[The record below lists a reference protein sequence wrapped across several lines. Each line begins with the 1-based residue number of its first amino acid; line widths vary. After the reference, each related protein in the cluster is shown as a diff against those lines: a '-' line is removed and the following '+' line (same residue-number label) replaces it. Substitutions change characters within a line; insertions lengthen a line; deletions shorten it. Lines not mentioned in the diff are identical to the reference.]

1 MQKGECMLKFDIIEQ
16 EEDEFKINYFKKME
30 NYANFL
36 REDPSE
42 LKNYILVEGALEGK
56 ENEFIGGALL
66 LKKELYKIQEDVR
79 ELVGALPL
87 QGFVWECSFACLCKN
102 EDQEE
107 RVGPISL
114 QEFYRG
120 LYNKLVEFGK
130 MKGIGFVIM
139 KLLPETYLSSKEW
152 GAWPYVVE
160 LKPENS
166 PDKLFH
172 GILPLAG
179 SQCETY
185 QKSWKI

>member
-1 MQKGECMLKFDIIEQ
+1 MLKFDIIEPK
-16 EEDEFKINYFKKME
+16 EGNHKSKYIKKIEHNMNPSK
-30 NYANFL
+30 
-36 REDPSE
+36 EDPPE
-42 LKNYILVEGALEGK
+42 LKNYIFVEELLEGR
-56 ENEFIGGALL
+56 EGEFIGGVLL
-66 LKKELYKIQEDVR
+66 LKKELYKVQEDVR

-87 QGFVWECSFACLCKN
+87 QGFVWECSFSCFSKTR
-102 EDQEE
+102 DQKM
-107 RVGPISL
+107 RISTISP

-130 MKGIGFVIM
+130 RKGIGFVIM

-172 GILPLAG
+172 GILPLTG
-179 SQCETY
+179 SQCEAY